1 MIAVPAIEGIT
12 PNDLWT
18 TIYTILALCVLFMVV
33 YKVFD
38 AIRNE
43 IERRKR
49 KKEAQ
54 APDLAD
60 KISRKVIEKLEPRF
74 QEIEKNLNKDKSRLD
89 NHDLILSDMQAGQ
102 QDVRDGLVAVCKTLL
117 VILSYGD
124 FGQNSKEVKEAT
136 ADLTNFLAGRL

>member
-18 TIYTILALCVLFMVV
+18 TIYTILALCVLFIVV

-43 IERRKR
+43 LERRKR

-74 QEIEKNLNKDKSRLD
+74 Q
-89 NHDLILSDMQAGQ
+89 
-102 QDVRDGLVAVCKTLL
+102 
-117 VILSYGD
+117 
-124 FGQNSKEVKEAT
+124 
-136 ADLTNFLAGRL
+136 